1 MNKCSI
7 NDIADIQNEVKKG
20 LRQAMRSDSALN
32 IAKNFI
38 SNYLNEFSKNYELTD
53 ENINLLM
60 EGIMSSIE
68 RFSIKGRKL
77 TTIDSGFFNSEAL
90 INRLK
95 NIDDTNKFNDNH
107 SYQTTTESL
116 EIPLSSI
123 EMGLKGTEFIDK
135 WYGQAVNV
143 SIHAKYDFN
152 NWIVNHTLL
161 NRSTGKTITN
171 NAELNREIRNLRQ
184 QLADNIYDYVKN
196 LGEFKESDFKLYT
209 VGKYNRRFEKVRQ
222 SIWELLQ
229 MSSDQLNIT
238 YTRAHSGISSEQAK
252 LKAFNSYMLLT
263 YLDDYIYSLYKNNIE
278 IANYG
283 TFDSQFRWAQKG
295 AEVNK
300 TWRTTDNI
308 DPEKEVSGII
318 KLLVST
324 TPVYNFNTETHTDKY
339 ITFNDFQYV
348 VKNIKDL
355 GGDARAYNINFND
368 VLNLQLNSA
377 IQTVSN
383 SCLKLCKKYGN
394 LANLINNIRFDAQNI
409 LPSVFE
415 LFSNKQFLGY
425 LKSTK
430 DTNIFENWTSGNF
443 NNMYSMYRGIFNT
456 NKSKELMTNS
466 IFRLDSKLANDI
478 SHTVDNVTSTKFLQ
492 YCIDDDGTIKSREM
506 LDLTTTNIQRAVE
519 YAINGGNSPSLDIYD
534 TISNTYKV
542 DGSRT
547 NESDRLFEIVF
558 SVPNTGLFLN
568 IDNRGKFKIAR
579 KENNEWKVFESIPSE
594 YFELVKPFIQQMIKI
609 NTNDIDLMNTIL
621 EQYNNSNE
629 DMYTD
634 LTKFSSRILLRSFI
648 QNKFLSNYTSPRGLK
663 ERLND
668 LQIPNR
674 IDKKLGMMDLIDFT
688 SDSSVLNNITN
699 AYASLRGLTSSNTL
713 KDGEGNTQNSAS
725 QSRLLGTYRT
735 QWARIQ
741 QNNGVMS
748 TSFLLTHP
756 GAIKGIYNAKEFMGN
771 TTVKPYTK
779 FTISEQVYAQF
790 VIDYIQQLTDS
801 PQNKYAKVWKKN
813 VIGILPADFSD
824 KPNISRLAC
833 DLNTIVDINGTQ
845 KPLVNLTL
853 EELQDFIK
861 NEFNNIYIHIN
872 NQLKKD
878 WNTLLNYFNIPVT
891 ADELFDSNFDY
902 FNYNTD
908 ENGVKVPVSNPF
920 ATIQEMIRTYNKA
933 NRNHP
938 LSFIDQVHYV
948 YNNKANKLMVNQTLK
963 GNLERWNSNSNSKLF
978 WMRQHKL
985 IARDL
990 LSNNFSFDL
999 SQGLS
1004 VGNTSLKYLT
1014 DTYPNWV
1021 DDSGRMIIAKDG
1033 AGKPIKT
1040 VEELQYANI
1049 VELHPE
1055 LQRYNYFDFLFS
1067 EQFIL
1072 STVGSPIAHPSKYF
1086 GDNFEEDEAL
1096 RYNAQNKRNVS
1107 FTAQMLEF
1115 TLNMVNGIPK
1125 NYNISIVKDISD
1137 LQYNSFGL
1145 TGLLKAWDGATF
1157 VHPAMV
1163 YLENNSL
1170 GTDAVGITK
1179 KPFFHYYNTSTSTGG
1194 IIKTAGFGLT
1204 NNTMRNSK
1212 LDQLMAKKMMNHIWL
1227 EESSEKLLNIDITK
1241 NYNGDLMSINGD
1253 VYFQKD
1259 DKYYKLLSINKTE
1272 GNNTYQLVFQNVL
1285 NDGSTQNTIVI
1296 DTAKQLNEFL
1306 HTDVFEVHQDDS
1318 PIIIDTNYKL
1328 YQILGGWDSRELIN
1342 NKLIQSENSIKF
1354 LVDYI
1359 NNIGIKKSNIVKV
1372 QNDVYQPLKVA
1383 DIHYIATE
1391 GAVKQGITN
1400 INNIDDLLDLNTD
1413 LMYFP
1418 MEVIQGGVQLDKEHH
1433 ADGSDLSLMTQVWN
1447 ACALRGYSHTQAAN
1461 LYKSLAQLS
1470 RRGTDAIIKAID
1482 NYIVFNDRDTIREIV
1497 NKTLIKELA
1506 NDVQTDNFATTI
1518 AKSIINKARKG
1529 EDIQYKDVLLPMS
1542 DNAIYAKLAST
1553 ISVSLTRSGIKLKIP
1568 GILSIITPSFGRI
1581 KLYGGKKLSQWKP
1594 GELETKQKLLE
1605 QVPLV
1610 DQVQKNFVDVEIGRP
1625 YNIQGDENL
1634 FNELLTK
1641 FPEININ
1648 QNIATIFLKTPL
1660 ERNELK
1666 KTINNYT
1673 GEFKIYENI
1682 LNGRDLAPMNYKFNY
1697 QTQDNIT
1704 LRGSLFDLDVVNDLY
1719 ILRTKD
1725 VPLQE
1730 KFHVAFK
1737 YNKNKY
1743 IEYLIDNNLLNNIPN
1758 ENVTE
1763 DTVLNILQ
1771 INNIPLYNEKRLLAQ
1786 VQKEMDRTMRAL
1798 SPNDTYN
1805 NYVYIDNK
1813 RVMVDKNSVQFQAYE
1828 LGMNKTF
1835 AKEFGLEEDSQLS
1848 DILDDPFYF
1857 TKKLIRKFN
1866 ANITNQ
1872 NNFDIEL
1879 KRIDGKHIYILDKS
1893 RVNKLQNVELSNIEK
1908 IYDEDTIYRTDYK
1921 GNKLYKLSSMDDQ
1934 VYTDDNGNEI
1944 IVTEH
1949 PEFFINSLNYSNII
1963 FSKNLNNDNI
1973 IELLNKFLNSNNKV
1987 AQSILKFYSDSNK
2000 QVTKVNE
2007 MLSRLTEINP
2017 DNINSKNINSF
2028 LKYNP
2033 SLKITITEGN
2043 RIYTSFKKS
2052 LEVIASRTPAQS
2064 LQSVMKMKI
2073 VLFDDP
2079 NLNTAFV
2086 NNAQLWLQ
2094 GSDMDIDAVNLA
2106 TYYINKSGKLP
2117 IWSPYADIRTE
2128 KSLNKSMELLPFP
2141 TCFTYEPKITTYTP
2155 ELIQEFIDN
2164 TKDVLTFDEQHNPKI
2179 NTHVPLESI
2188 AKTLQYEYKL
2198 PTEES
2203 RAILTQA
2210 IGITSEQL
2218 DKTFELLKQFIDKHN
2233 LYLNSKSNDVDG
2245 IIQNYQIFNIN
2256 KILSDPNNLRQ
2267 SQAPVDEITQ
2277 EQKDITKNIPEA
2289 EIAKT
2294 EVHGN
2299 FVSKISAINR
2309 NMGGKDGVGICAA
2322 ALKTFEGL
2330 SFYYNQIL
2338 QHGTK
2343 EEQNNLLFDK
2353 KLYSW
2358 KNGAPELK
2366 TYNLLANCYT
2376 PDISTIKSDAVR
2388 SAYLSVD
2395 QTVDAA
2401 LFLSA
2406 MLGLSADNAKE
2417 LALYKLNAG
2426 PNMMGLYMY
2435 GAMIGVEF
2443 NDLAKTLM
2451 SPIARLCNELLEGN
2465 VFTNELNFSS
2475 LASIFQFL
2483 ESGTWT
2489 YRFNK
2494 KLFNSNN
2501 QFEKQSPFEYVDTQ
2515 LQKFYPEGLLK
2526 LLDNNVNPNYIYEQI
2541 NKIPRILVS
2550 TDQGRYVNRFIDIL
2564 KKYAKYRSIL
2574 KKYEE
2579 EYHNLKILAAGS
2591 KETQDLGKLYKFNQG
2606 LPTKVPEIILASHN
2620 ISNIYNGDTVIKTVS
2635 LATDQTFLTAANSV
2649 NNSKQFKFGN
2659 DTVTRTFNP
2668 FYAVYYVPHFK
2679 EYVQDFARLY
2689 IMNTNSAKFRFINN
2703 LYSWAVN
2710 LFDATTQKSKI
2721 KILKGLQNYADDYIN
2736 NQFLLESGKKIIIPA
2751 GFKYY
2756 NAYGDLVENK
2766 TDMLIQ
2772 LGTESGNAT
2781 FKRWMDTQVFPNL
2794 KQGLI
2799 HNNTRSSA
2807 AVKTNEF
2814 IKLLTTTIFD
2824 MNTSHN
2830 SSINYGLNINMMPRT
2845 DNERLLF
2852 NMVKSE
2858 FNKLGAYDYK
2868 MTKKDSI
2875 PILEL
2880 MALYNIVTYSNKI
2893 GQSTLT
2899 PIMSDIQNQGI
2910 FKELHDF
2917 EAYFDKEREIYNG
2930 MLNTDDIDT
2939 MGDKTSIDLLYYLS
2953 QNENTYTSKTKYIF
2967 GQDRNSFQR
2976 FLMKSKQ
2983 KRKESQNF
2991 SDENMD
2997 DFDYSD
3003 IYSDEYNDYIEEDY
3017 GAEEDMEGNQVYEDK
3032 NYQKINP
3039 TNSSELNLNYF
3050 IKGFAGLD
3058 YTNVEE
3064 LKSIHGRYSINESG
3078 KLVGPDPTH
3087 NGETRELCDIPRI
3100 KTKYGTF
3107 INQKLLDDI
3116 IQNYENPC

>member
-77 TTIDSGFFNSEAL
+77 TTIDPGFFNSEAL

-152 NWIVNHTLL
+152 NWIVDHTLL

-184 QLADNIYDYVKN
+184 QLANNIYDYVKN

-430 DTNIFENWTSGNF
+430 DTNIFENWTSGDF

-506 LDLTTTNIQRAVE
+506 LDLTTSNIQRAVE

-558 SVPNTGLFLN
+558 SIPNTGLFLN

-771 TTVKPYTK
+771 TTVKPHTK

-2483 ESGTWT
+2483 ESGMWT
-2489 YRFNK
+2489 YRFKK

-2501 QFEKQSPFEYVDTQ
+2501 QFEKQSPFEYVDAQ
-2515 LQKFYPEGLLK
+2515 LQKFYPEGLFK

-2574 KKYEE
+2574 KKYEK

-2766 TDMLIQ
+2766 TDMPIQ

-2799 HNNTRSSA
+2799 HNNIRSSA